1 MPLPPPRFKQTQSL
15 AQEANN
21 FVNKIDEF
29 KTTVHSLVEVLGGH
43 ADKIE
48 KQKLKAIGQRN
59 KVESEQENRVRQKRL
74 LTALLAEKEAELQR
88 YDAQYESLRK
98 VDQDQRTMIEK
109 LSNNEA

>member
-1 MPLPPPRFKQTQSL
+1 M
-15 AQEANN
+15 
-21 FVNKIDEF
+21 
-29 KTTVHSLVEVLGGH
+29 HSLVQVLGGH

-74 LTALLAEKEAELQR
+74 LMALIAEKEAELQR

-98 VDQDQRTMIEK
+98 VDQDQRGMIEK